1 MRNPYQIMQ
10 SIIFLLTEDHGYSDD
25 ELHIIIKELRKDI
38 RCSGCSNCNCKN
50 MYPKENKNHLYE
62 AGHYG
67 NT

>member
-38 RCSGCSNCNCKN
+38 GCSGCSNCNCKVV
-50 MYPKENKNHLYE
+50 
-62 AGHYG
+62 
-67 NT
+67 